1 MHSAAPLSD
10 IGGRGK
16 SMIDLARSIGSLVC
30 RVLGPIV
37 NACFYPDGL
46 ALLGGAASIFTLAA
60 LVMLWALLT
69 DFKSAD

>member
-1 MHSAAPLSD
+1 
-10 IGGRGK
+10 
-16 SMIDLARSIGSLVC
+16 MIDLARSIGSLVC
-30 RVLGPIV
+30 RVLGPIA
-37 NACFYPDGL
+37 NACSYPDGL

>member
-1 MHSAAPLSD
+1 MT
-10 IGGRGK
+10 
-16 SMIDLARSIGSLVC
+16 DLTRLIGSLVR

-46 ALLGGAASIFTLAA
+46 VMLSGTASIFTLAV
-60 LVMLWALLT
+60 LVLLWALLT